1 MNDLES
7 RIRFAPDSQFI
18 ISARDLLSAPVDA
31 IVNPANSGLAHGGGL
46 AAQISRQAGPELDA
60 EGDRLIAEKGLLD
73 VCAAVATTAGRLPY
87 KAVIHAVGPRYG
99 CGDEQAKI
107 EKTIAN
113 CLQLAEQKGYDSIAL
128 PAISSGIFAVPK
140 EICAAAFKNAI
151 AMYFAKANHS
161 VKTIWLCLLASDY
174 PVFAQI
180 IVSSEQQKYSE
191 VEVNDSAENI
201 GIHEI
206 NEDDLKDE
214 DMPDWFK

>member
-7 RIRFAPDSQFI
+7 KIPFTPDSQFI

-46 AAQISRQAGPELDA
+46 AAQISRQAGSSLDK
-60 EGDRLIAEKGLLD
+60 EGDRLIAEKGLLE

-107 EKTIAN
+107 EKTIVN
-113 CLQLAEQKGYDSIAL
+113 CLQLAEEKGFQSIAL

-151 AMYFAKANHS
+151 AAYFTNQEHT
-161 VKTIWLCLLASDY
+161 VKTVWLCLLASDY
-174 PVFAQI
+174 PLFSKI
-180 IVSSEQQKYSE
+180 I
-191 VEVNDSAENI
+191 A
-201 GIHEI
+201 
-206 NEDDLKDE
+206 
-214 DMPDWFK
+214 